1 MKGDLKLQRSFLS
14 GGLLLCLSIGGLI
27 NLKGRIHEYTFIK
40 IVIKLNLNLYF
51 DLPEILDHK
60 YSEF

>member
-14 GGLLLCLSIGGLI
+14 GELLLCLSIGGLI